1 MQMIAFLTDQ
11 LSIRR
16 ILDHLALSP
25 PKQAKPPPQ
34 IQRVAEYGEGW
45 GVPASWD

>member
-16 ILDHLALSP
+16 ILDDLGLSLP
-25 PKQAKPPPQ
+25 PQYKPPPPL
-34 IQRVAEYGEGW
+34 RPRRRA
-45 GVPASWD
+45 